1 MEFTSKTIEIY
12 PKDTAKT
19 THICVVKD
27 ARVASQLNR
36 ILRTYPLDT
45 RFKKGEEPR
54 FVFNERQMKQIRSE
68 VPIMGRI
75 LAQVNK

>member
-1 MEFTSKTIEIY
+1 MDFNNGTIEIY
-12 PKDTAKT
+12 PKNMTE
-19 THICVVKD
+19 HICIVKD
-27 ARVASQLNR
+27 TRVATQLNH
-36 ILRTYPLDT
+36 ILKTYSSDT

-54 FVFNERQMKQIRSE
+54 FVFHTSQIKRIAAE